1 MPSLSDVPGVGKI
14 QQYLERGAAELHY
27 VRKIFEAGAFRIEPP
42 QNYAAMASGIVKWG
56 EFGML
61 PALNAARSPDRAA
74 CIDEDGEFSFKE
86 LDETAHAVANG
97 LLEMGVK
104 GGDGVAILAR
114 NTRWFLIAYFGAAR
128 VGARIILLNSEFSG
142 PQVKEVS
149 EREGA
154 KVIIYDDEYCKVVS
168 KANPELGK
176 LRALGT
182 NPDSDED
189 SGSQDE
195 TLADLIERSSKD
207 PAPKASKHASIII
220 LTSGTTGTPKGANRS
235 TPPTLAPIGGIL
247 SHVPFKANE
256 ITSLPAPMFHALG
269 FLHAT
274 IAMFLGSTLVLRR
287 KFKPPLV
294 LEDLEKHKATAMVV
308 VPVML
313 SRLLDAIEKMDKKP
327 DLSNLKIIFVSGSQ
341 LGGELAARALKDFGP
356 VIYNM
361 YGSTEIAFAA
371 IAGPK
376 DLEKDPSTVGPVVK
390 GVKVKILDD
399 NGKEKP
405 QGEVGRIFVGNAFPF
420 EGYTGGGH
428 KEIINGLMSS
438 GDVGY
443 FDKGGLLF
451 VSGRD
456 DEMIVSGGENVF
468 PAEVEDCLS
477 GHPEVVEATAI
488 GVEDKEY
495 GHRLRAFVV
504 KKEGSDVDEETLK
517 KHVKDELARYKVP
530 REVVFLDELPRNPTG
545 KILKRE
551 LREMEVDGKSGDDKG
566 SEKGSDKGSD
576 KGSAKNGGAKMG
588 GAKSDAGGDK
598 GGNAKADE
606 DKGSVDETSKDS
618 ESKDSEAKA

>member
-1 MPSLSDVPGVGKI
+1 MPNRIGLPGQAVSKL
-14 QQYLERGAAELHY
+14 QQYLERGSAELHY
-27 VRKIFEAGAFRIEPP
+27 VRKIIEAGALRLEPP
-42 QNYAAMASGIVKWG
+42 LNYVAMADDIRKWG

-61 PALNAARSPDRAA
+61 PSVNARRTPDRAA
-74 CIDEDGEFSFKE
+74 LIDEEGELTYQE
-86 LDETAHAVANG
+86 LNEAVHAVANG
-97 LLEMGVK
+97 LIGKGVR

-114 NTRWFLIAYFGAAR
+114 NHRWFVIANYGAAR

-142 PQVKEVS
+142 PQIKEVS

-154 KVIIYDDEYCKVVS
+154 KVIIYDDEYTQAVS
-168 KANPELGK
+168 KAEPKLGK

-182 NPDSDED
+182 NPDADEP
-189 SGSQDE
+189 SGSTDE
-195 TLADLIERSSKD
+195 TLHELIARSSKT

-235 TPPTLAPIGGIL
+235 TPPTLAPVGGIL
-247 SHVPFKANE
+247 SHVPFKAGE
-256 ITSLPAPMFHALG
+256 VTSLPAPMFHALG
-269 FLHAT
+269 YLHAT

-294 LEDLEKHKATAMVV
+294 LEDIEKHKVTAMVV

-313 SRLLDAIEKMDKKP
+313 SRILDAIEKMDSRP
-327 DLSNLKIIFVSGSQ
+327 DLSSLKIVFISGSQ
-341 LGGELAARALKDFGP
+341 LGAELASRALKDLGP

-361 YGSTEIAFAA
+361 YGSTEIAFAT

-376 DLEKDPSTVGPVVK
+376 DMERNAATVGPVVK

-399 NGKEKP
+399 NGNELP

-420 EGYTGGGH
+420 EGYTGGGN
-428 KEIINGLMSS
+428 KQIIDGLLSS

-443 FDKGGLLF
+443 FDEHDLLY

-468 PAEVEDCLS
+468 PAEVEDLIS
-477 GHPEVVEATAI
+477 GHPDVVEATAI
-488 GVEDKEY
+488 GVDDKDW

-504 KKEGSDVDEETLK
+504 KKQDASVDEDTIK
-517 KHVKDELARYKVP
+517 VYVRDHLARYKVP
-530 REVVFLDELPRNPTG
+530 REVIFLEELPRNPTG

-551 LREMEVDGKSGDDKG
+551 LREMEID
-566 SEKGSDKGSD
+566 
-576 KGSAKNGGAKMG
+576 
-588 GAKSDAGGDK
+588 
-598 GGNAKADE
+598 
-606 DKGSVDETSKDS
+606 
-618 ESKDSEAKA
+618 

>member
-1 MPSLSDVPGVGKI
+1 MPNLPGLPGQTVAKL
-14 QQYLERGAAELHY
+14 QQYLERGSAELHY
-27 VRKIFEAGAFRIEPP
+27 VRKIIESGAFRIESPL
-42 QNYAAMASGIVKWG
+42 NYAAMLSEIQKWG

-61 PALNAARSPDRAA
+61 PSLNARRHPDRAA
-74 CIDEDGEFSFKE
+74 CIDEDGEFTFRE
-86 LDETAHAVANG
+86 LDEAAHAVANA
-97 LLEMGVK
+97 LREKGVR

-114 NTRWFLIAYFGAAR
+114 NHRWFLVANYGAAR

-142 PQVKEVS
+142 PQIKEVS

-154 KVIIYDDEYCKVVS
+154 KLIIYDDEYCKAVS
-168 KANPELGK
+168 KAEPELGK

-182 NPDSDED
+182 NPDADEP
-189 SGSQDE
+189 SGSDDE
-195 TLADLIERSSKD
+195 TLAELIERSSKE

-235 TPPTLAPIGGIL
+235 TPPTLAPVGGIL

-256 ITSLPAPMFHALG
+256 VTSLPAPMFHALG
-269 FLHAT
+269 YLHGT
-274 IAMFLGSTLVLRR
+274 LAMFMGSTLVLRR

-313 SRLLDAIEKMDKKP
+313 SRLLDAFEKMDKKP
-327 DLSNLKIIFVSGSQ
+327 DLSSLKIIFVSGSQ
-341 LGGELAARALKDFGP
+341 LGAELANRALKDFGP

-361 YGSTEIAFAA
+361 YGSTEIAFAT

-376 DLEKDPSTVGPVVK
+376 DLERNAATVGPVVK

-399 NGKEKP
+399 NGKELP

-428 KEIINGLMSS
+428 KQIIDGLMSS

-443 FDKGGLLF
+443 FDEHRLLY

-468 PAEVEDCLS
+468 PAEVEDLIS

-488 GVEDKEY
+488 GVDDKEW
-495 GHRLRAFVV
+495 GARLRAFVV
-504 KKEGSDVDEETLK
+504 KKPDATVDEDAIK
-517 KHVKDELARYKVP
+517 VYVRDHLARYKVP
-530 REVVFLDELPRNPTG
+530 REVIFLEELPRNPTG

-551 LREMEVDGKSGDDKG
+551 LRNIEVD
-566 SEKGSDKGSD
+566 
-576 KGSAKNGGAKMG
+576 
-588 GAKSDAGGDK
+588 
-598 GGNAKADE
+598 
-606 DKGSVDETSKDS
+606 
-618 ESKDSEAKA
+618 

>member
-1 MPSLSDVPGVGKI
+1 MVRNMPNLSDLPGQIPAKI
-14 QQYLERGAAELHY
+14 QQYVERGAAELHY
-27 VRKIFEAGAFRIEPP
+27 VRKIFEAGAFKIESPLKT
-42 QNYAAMASGIVKWG
+42 AAMAADIAKWG

-61 PALNAARSPDRAA
+61 PSLNARRHPDARAV
-74 CIDEDGEFSFKE
+74 IDEEGSMTYQE
-86 LDETAHAVANG
+86 LDEAAHAVANG
-97 LLEMGVK
+97 LIEMGVK

-114 NTRWFLIAYFGAAR
+114 NTRWFVIANYGAAR
-128 VGARIILLNSEFSG
+128 AGARIILLNSEFSG

-154 KVIIYDDEYCKVVS
+154 KVIIYDDEYTKVVS
-168 KANPELGK
+168 KAEPELGK

-189 SGSQDE
+189 SGSSDE
-195 TLADLIERSSKD
+195 TLADLIKRSSKD

-235 TPPTLAPIGGIL
+235 TPPTLAPVGGIL

-269 FLHAT
+269 YLHAT

-287 KFKPPLV
+287 KFKPPMV

-327 DLSNLKIIFVSGSQ
+327 DLSHLKIIFVSGSQ
-341 LGGELAARALKDFGP
+341 LGAELAQRALKDFGP

-361 YGSTEIAFAA
+361 YGSTEIAFAT

-376 DLEKDPSTVGPVVK
+376 DLEKNPATVGPVVK

-428 KEIINGLMSS
+428 KQIIDGLMSS

-443 FDKGGLLF
+443 FDEDNLLY

-488 GVEDKEY
+488 GVEDKDW

-504 KKEGSDVDEETLK
+504 KKDGSDVDEDTLK
-517 KHVKDELARYKVP
+517 KHVKEELARYKVP
-530 REVVFLDELPRNPTG
+530 REVIFLDELPRNPTG

-551 LREMEVDGKSGDDKG
+551 LRELDVDDKEKAADKAKDLAKDSGKGKSDD
-566 SEKGSDKGSD
+566 
-576 KGSAKNGGAKMG
+576 
-588 GAKSDAGGDK
+588 AKSDD
-598 GGNAKADE
+598 AKSDDA
-606 DKGSVDETSKDS
+606 KS
-618 ESKDSEAKA
+618 E